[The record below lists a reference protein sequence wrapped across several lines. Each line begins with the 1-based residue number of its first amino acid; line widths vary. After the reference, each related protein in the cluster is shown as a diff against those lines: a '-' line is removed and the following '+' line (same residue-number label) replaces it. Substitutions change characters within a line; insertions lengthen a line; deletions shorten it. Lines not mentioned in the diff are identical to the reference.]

1 MAKTSIIRGLRFHD
15 HILEENY
22 QKKNIEYD
30 WSSFL
35 ISSVQTL
42 LILFFLWVIS
52 YDSEIKSLFPWWP
65 LIFVGLIFVFL
76 YIAKRHKWLILWLSI
91 IINLFSLVA
100 MIEYLFAEE
109 MTVTKTFF
117 LGWAVSHLTFEV
129 FYCLKSVILRSVLM
143 FLTNLYCFVR
153 IGVELDPLI
162 IILVAFNFCKVIN
175 NFKEELERRSHFQ
188 DAFVQLKNLEYY
200 KDVLDKGIHSGV
212 AILSLR
218 KNRPQ
223 NAKDKDYKYFFD
235 PPYVNYPGRA
245 LLHINDDNDIFDIL
259 DAIPIDT
266 PDQHHKGKTTN
277 DERLLTD
284 SNSLLIHIQ
293 NELENME
300 HQSEEEIALSS
311 KSWVD
316 TMFKELVNISINKDG
331 EEINFDLTASKFLR
345 NETTSIILIFNDI
358 SDKVVKERLAALNK
372 HKDHLLATVSHEL
385 KTPLNAIFGYT
396 TELLSKKLSNDVLEH
411 LTQIKINS
419 KLLQYQIDNILD
431 FSQLT
436 ENNLTMNHLK
446 FNLNTIINQI
456 RSMIIY
462 TVEQK
467 GLNLSLNLDVDCPDE
482 ITSDPHRLKQLLM
495 ILLGN
500 SLKFTFNGS
509 IEISIE
515 REDSN
520 VLRFKIKD
528 TGIGIEEE
536 RKKNLFCLFHPE
548 KELENNEINQHGV
561 GLGLT
566 LSKFLVN
573 KLGPSQQIILNS
585 ECGKGTEISFLI
597 YIDSQRKDTQEKKTL
612 FTRLGSI
619 KPSVVVQNKLELT
632 PVVSRR
638 LVDKAQSF
646 IKKTSFS
653 QNEIIINDL
662 RTKLR
667 NPSIKEVDEVSE
679 EQIMKQLPRES
690 RIECSHIT
698 LKDLNEKVMTFRK
711 IAHEDTLAHLETFQ
725 DSSAR
730 GLIKRSTSYSSYESE
745 HYEDNSKKTDTPSQ
759 EKEKAKYNFLIV
771 DDTPLNLLILET
783 FIMAENKTNSV
794 VKVYNGQQAL
804 DAMIKQPTHFDLVF
818 MDCNMPVMNGYEA
831 TIKLKEMMKNNII
844 EECPILAISAYCKIT
859 EDAKWREAGMDEF
872 IQKPLTKNQF
882 QEIYKIWVNKKT
894 NRKSYC

>member
-1 MAKTSIIRGLRFHD
+1 MAKPSIISGLRFHD
-15 HILEENY
+15 RIVEKTY
-22 QKKNIEYD
+22 QEKNIEYD

-52 YDSEIKSLFPWWP
+52 YDSEIKSVFPWWP

-76 YIAKRHKWLILWLSI
+76 YLAKRQKWLILWLSI

-129 FYCLKSVILRSVLM
+129 FYCLKSVVLKSVLM
-143 FLTNLYCFVR
+143 FMTNLYCFVR

-175 NFKEELERRSHFQ
+175 NFKEEIEKRRNYQ
-188 DAFVQLKNLEYY
+188 DSFVQLKNLEYY

-218 KNRPQ
+218 KNRPK
-223 NAKDKDYKYFFD
+223 NTTNNMDYKYFFD
-235 PPYVNYPGRA
+235 IPYVNYPGRA
-245 LLHINDDNDIFDIL
+245 LLQMKNDNDLFEIL

-266 PDQHHKGKTTN
+266 PDPQPKAKNTN

-300 HQSEEEIALSS
+300 QQSKEEIALSS

-316 TMFKELVNISINKDG
+316 TMFKEIVNISIKKNG

-345 NETTSIILIFNDI
+345 DEITSIILIFNDI
-358 SDKVVKERLAALNK
+358 SDKVVKERLSALNK

-396 TELLSKKLSNDVLEH
+396 TELLSKNLSNDVFEH

-436 ENNLTMNHLK
+436 ENKLTMNHLK

-467 GLNLSLNLDVDCPDE
+467 GLKLSLNLDVNCPDE

-509 IEISIE
+509 IEITIE
-515 REDSN
+515 REDNN

-548 KELENNEINQHGV
+548 KELEKNQINQHGV

-566 LSKFLVN
+566 LSKCLVD
-573 KLGPSQQIILNS
+573 KLGPPQQIVLNS

-597 YIDSQRKDTQEKKTL
+597 YIDSQKRDSHEKKTL

-619 KPSVVVQNKLELT
+619 KPSIVVQNKLELT

-638 LVDKAQSF
+638 LFDKNQTF
-646 IKKTSFS
+646 VKKTSIS
-653 QNEIIINDL
+653 QVEIQNDL
-662 RTKLR
+662 KTKFR

-690 RIECSHIT
+690 KIECSHIT
-698 LKDLNEKVMTFRK
+698 LRDLNERIMTFRK

-730 GLIKRSTSYSSYESE
+730 GLMKRSNSYSSYESE

-759 EKEKAKYNFLIV
+759 EKANHNFLIV

-783 FIMAENKTNSV
+783 FILAENKTNSV
-794 VKVYNGQQAL
+794 VKVYNGQQAV
-804 DAMIKQPTHFDLVF
+804 DAMLKQPAYFDLVF

-831 TIKLKEMMKNNII
+831 TIKLKELMKNKIV

-859 EDAKWREAGMDEF
+859 EDSKWREAGMDEF

-882 QEIYKIWVNKKT
+882 QEIYKIWVNKKS